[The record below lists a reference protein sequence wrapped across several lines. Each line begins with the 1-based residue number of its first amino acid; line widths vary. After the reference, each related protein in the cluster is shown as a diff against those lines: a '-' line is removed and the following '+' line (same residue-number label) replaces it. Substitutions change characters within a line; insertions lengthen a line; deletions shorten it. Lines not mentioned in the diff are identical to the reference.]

1 MIGAGNKT
9 SLGGEVGSE
18 AVGNS
23 LGTIVGLPLA
33 VIPPAESISPVTTSA
48 TMSTTSRGSD
58 AHRGDS
64 LRFHGGSEGGEGAGG
79 ARRLRRPLLI
89 SPVIFCELASVCGR
103 ILSSACQQLCP
114 RKRAQAPM
122 PRLRPDEDARQE
134 RSRMNLKVPSKGERT
149 PFPSP
154 FPSPGRLFPSPG
166 SGKKI
171 RCIKTRPLVASYRV
185 QSCARF
191 EGGGKL
197 PREGG

>member
-48 TMSTTSRGSD
+48 TMSTTARGSD

-149 PFPSP
+149 TAIEISETGTAQPCNGFGTFP
-154 FPSPGRLFPSPG
+154 
-166 SGKKI
+166 
-171 RCIKTRPLVASYRV
+171 T
-185 QSCARF
+185 QSCSPASGITESRPKWARDTAA
-191 EGGGKL
+191 L
-197 PREGG
+197 